1 MNALPFSIHNVFG
14 GLGECHG
21 LAKKDGKLL
30 VLEFQIQDSML
41 NVLKSGVKSLEIP
54 LSDVAR
60 ITLRRRWLGF
70 SNSLEIQ
77 LSRMA
82 FADQI
87 PGMKQGRL
95 VLSLARRDVPAA
107 QALVEGIEQATPK
120 ELTP

>member
-1 MNALPFSIHNVFG
+1 MNAVPFSIRNVFA

-21 LAKKDGKLL
+21 LARQDGKFL
-30 VLEFQIQDSML
+30 VLEFQVQDSVL
-41 NVLKSGVKSLEIP
+41 HVLKSGVKSLEIP
-54 LSDVAR
+54 LSDVAQ
-60 ITLRRRWLGF
+60 ITLRRCWLGF

-107 QALVEGIEQATPK
+107 QTLAQGIEGAPPK
-120 ELTP
+120 E